1 MRKLI
6 YYGGLCLLCSACS
19 VGPDYETPKIY
30 PTAALDKEL
39 NIKPAPQITQNW
51 TENLKDAQL
60 NLLIALGL
68 KNNTDVQTAIS
79 RLHQARA
86 TLRINRVAYL
96 PQADLKGGYNY
107 QKESK
112 NIGMAVD
119 SHYYSTGF
127 DASWELD
134 LWGKGRRQAEADE
147 ATLKAMQYTVEN
159 TRVAVAAEIAS
170 NYISLLQ
177 NIENLRFAEQNQI
190 LQQKIA
196 DSVRAKYQNGL
207 TDEMAYEQSQYL
219 LENTMAQIA
228 AYNTAIENYKNVVAT
243 LVGVLPSELP
253 INEHSALLTHKPV
266 DYSSQMNALPS
277 GVVRLRPDVA
287 AAEQQLIAQ
296 NAMVGKAVAEL
307 YPDVSISGLWGYAS
321 RGGRKLIRA
330 DSQTYNYAPLVTLPF
345 LDWNKLKN
353 NVRLQEYM
361 REETY
366 YNYKQTVLNALT
378 EIKNAMT
385 AYQNALNGSKH
396 KYQALQN
403 MRTTMRLAQNKY
415 DNGLS
420 EFSDILTTQQNLI
433 TAQEDYT
440 ASRAEVLQNLIAYY
454 KAVAAPINSN

>member
-1 MRKLI
+1 
-6 YYGGLCLLCSACS
+6 
-19 VGPDYETPKIY
+19 
-30 PTAALDKEL
+30 
-39 NIKPAPQITQNW
+39 
-51 TENLKDAQL
+51 
-60 NLLIALGL
+60 
-68 KNNTDVQTAIS
+68 
-79 RLHQARA
+79 
-86 TLRINRVAYL
+86 
-96 PQADLKGGYNY
+96 
-107 QKESK
+107 
-112 NIGMAVD
+112 
-119 SHYYSTGF
+119 
-127 DASWELD
+127 
-134 LWGKGRRQAEADE
+134 
-147 ATLKAMQYTVEN
+147 
-159 TRVAVAAEIAS
+159 
-170 NYISLLQ
+170 
-177 NIENLRFAEQNQI
+177 
-190 LQQKIA
+190 
-196 DSVRAKYQNGL
+196 
-207 TDEMAYEQSQYL
+207 
-219 LENTMAQIA
+219 
-228 AYNTAIENYKNVVAT
+228 
-243 LVGVLPSELP
+243 
-253 INEHSALLTHKPV
+253 
-266 DYSSQMNALPS
+266 MNALPS